1 MSDLD
6 PASRPTPV
14 DNSRSADAR
23 RLALIALAY
32 AFSLQ
37 LALFFPSVQGIMVVV
52 WPPGG
57 VALAALLL
65 SPRRQRLAILATI
78 FAAGNAV
85 NLLMGRPGLASIGF
99 MVANVLETWACAWLF
114 ARWCRDRVTFERLD
128 EIQALAICALV
139 VNSVT
144 ASVGAAAA
152 LLATN
157 APFHDF
163 YVSWWISDGLGILFV
178 TPLVVVCAQPWRR
191 IVARR
196 WWRRLEATSLAVVW
210 CACIWVGFVG
220 ADTGLTVVPR
230 AGWICLPLVWAALR
244 FGTRITT
251 ILLMQLAVIVLSLT
265 AASGGAFTLGGDDP
279 VTRLQRAQLFLGVV
293 ALGSLLLTAAVN
305 ERRQA
310 EDALE
315 EHRARLALAMDQA
328 HVAYWE
334 MDADSRIFTFNDRFY
349 ALYGTTAEREGG
361 YRMSSEEYARKF
373 LPPEEQHVVPDDV
386 GRLLSGE
393 IDEFRREH
401 RIRRRDGELRDIVV
415 RVTVNRDATGRVVGT
430 RGANQDITDLR
441 RMEAER
447 EQFHTLFDIASDVM
461 VIADPEGCFLR
472 VNPATIK
479 LLGYSEAELLGQ
491 PFINLVHPD
500 DRQAT
505 LDEMARQIRIGTSM
519 DFENRYVCKD
529 GSVRRLSWR
538 ANYVK
543 KEHTTYATARDFTEQ
558 RVVEDALRASEKEF
572 RSLAE
577 SMPQIVWASR
587 PDGAIFYSNPQWV
600 DYTGLSVGQSLGD
613 GWTSALHPDD
623 VPRASDAWQQAS
635 RTGEPFSLE
644 CRLRRADSVYRWFLV
659 RSVPVRNT
667 SGEIIKWFGTSTDIE
682 DIRQTAAALRE
693 SDERFRNFFELS
705 ADLVCIADISGR
717 FRVVN
722 SAFSSVLGYSE
733 EELVSRP
740 YLDFVHPDDRERTM
754 QVIADRLTHGETVM
768 QVENRYVCKNGEI
781 VWLEWTAQPSVE
793 EGVTFAIAR
802 DITERKK
809 ADEKLLQVMAAVE
822 SSSNAIGISDLHS
835 RHFYQNRAYTQ
846 LFGYATAAE
855 LQAVG
860 GGAATVCDP
869 AVGKEL
875 FDTILA
881 GKAWSG
887 ELKLVTKYGR
897 VFDAFEL
904 ADAIKDKDGN
914 MIGLIGVVTDISD
927 RVSQQRRLR
936 ELLAQTEQDARTKGE
951 LLREVNHRVTNN
963 LTAVLGL
970 ISFELRHT
978 RGDPQ
983 SITSA
988 LARLNQHIR
997 GLLHVHRVLSQS
1009 AWAPV
1014 RLNEL
1019 AGQIIRA
1026 ALSAA
1031 GRRQPAVLTIKAG
1044 ELRVSPRQAGTLA
1057 MVLNELATNTVKHA
1071 DRGTGAVSVGFESGR
1086 DVDGI
1091 TLCYRD
1097 NGPGYPPDVLA
1108 NERSNVGLKL
1118 INEMVT
1124 KSLGGTVAISNH
1136 DGAVTIMRIRA
1147 EEEHRT

>member
-1 MSDLD
+1 MTLT
-6 PASRPTPV
+6 R
-14 DNSRSADAR
+14 
-23 RLALIALAY
+23 
-32 AFSLQ
+32 
-37 LALFFPSVQGIMVVV
+37 
-52 WPPGG
+52 
-57 VALAALLL
+57 LL
-65 SPRRQRLAILATI
+65 SR
-78 FAAGNAV
+78 
-85 NLLMGRPGLASIGF
+85 
-99 MVANVLETWACAWLF
+99 
-114 ARWCRDRVTFERLD
+114 
-128 EIQALAICALV
+128 
-139 VNSVT
+139 T
-144 ASVGAAAA
+144 AFVGAALTVLAQSGCKKVPSAPVVVSGFTIVQGNNQVAQAGVLLPTPIVLRVIDVNGDGIPNVTVVFAVAA
-152 LLATN
+152 GGGT
-157 APFHDF
+157 
-163 YVSWWISDGLGILFV
+163 V
-178 TPLVVVCAQPWRR
+178 TPA
-191 IVARR
+191 
-196 WWRRLEATSLAVVW
+196 S
-210 CACIWVGFVG
+210 
-220 ADTGLTVVPR
+220 
-230 AGWICLPLVWAALR
+230 AL
-244 FGTRITT
+244 
-251 ILLMQLAVIVLSLT
+251 S
-265 AASGGAFTLGGDDP
+265 
-279 VTRLQRAQLFLGVV
+279 
-293 ALGSLLLTAAVN
+293 AL
-305 ERRQA
+305 
-310 EDALE
+310 
-315 EHRARLALAMDQA
+315 
-328 HVAYWE
+328 WE
-334 MDADSRIFTFNDRFY
+334 MDADTQTFTFNDRFWT
-349 ALYGTTAEREGG
+349 LYGTSAEREGG
-361 YRMSSEEYARKF
+361 FRMSREDYAREF
-373 LPPEEQHVVPDDV
+373 LPLEERHIVPDDV
-386 GRLLSGE
+386 GRLMSGE

-401 RIRRRDGELRDIVV
+401 RIRRRDGEVRDIVV
-415 RVTVNRDATGRVVGT
+415 RVTVMRDSEGRVVGT

-441 RMEAER
+441 RVEAER
-447 EQFHTLFDIASDVM
+447 EQFHTLFNIASDVM
-461 VIADPEGCFLR
+461 VIADPNGCLKR

-479 LLGYSEAELLGQ
+479 LLGYSEAELLRQ
-491 PFINLVHPD
+491 PFINFVHPE
-500 DRQAT
+500 DRQST

-529 GSVRRLSWR
+529 GSFRWLSWR
-538 ANYVK
+538 ANYVE

-558 RVVEDALRASEKEF
+558 RLVEEALRASEKEF

-577 SMPQIVWASR
+577 SMPQIVWATR

-600 DYTGLSVGQSLGD
+600 DYTGFSVERSFGD

-623 VPRASDAWQQAS
+623 AARVSDVWELAS

-644 CRLRRADSVYRWFLV
+644 CRLRRADGVYRWFLV
-659 RSVPVRNT
+659 RSVPVRNA

-682 DIRQTAAALRE
+682 DIRQTAEALRE

-705 ADLVCIADISGR
+705 ADLVCIADIEGR

-722 SAFSSVLGYSE
+722 SAFPGVLGYSR

-740 YLDFVHPDDRERTM
+740 YVEFVHPDDREETQRIT
-754 QVIADRLTHGETVM
+754 ADRLRRGETVIHF
-768 QVENRYVCKNGEI
+768 ENRYLRKDGEI

-793 EGVTFAIAR
+793 KGVTFAIAR

-835 RHFYQNRAYTQ
+835 RHFYQNKAYTE

-887 ELKLVTKYGR
+887 ELKLVTKNGR

-927 RVSQQRRLR
+927 RVAQQQRLR

-997 GLLHVHRVLSQS
+997 GMLHVHRVLSQS

-1031 GRRQPAVLTIKAG
+1031 GWRQPAALAVKAG
-1044 ELRVSPRQAGTLA
+1044 ELTVSPRQAGTLA

-1071 DRGTGAVSVGFESGR
+1071 DRGTGAVSVGFESTR
-1086 DVDGI
+1086 DADGI

-1097 NGPGYPPDVLA
+1097 NGPGYPADVLA
-1108 NERSNVGLKL
+1108 SERSNVGLKL

-1124 KSLGGTVAISNH
+1124 KSLAGSVALSND

-1147 EEEHRT
+1147 EEEDRT